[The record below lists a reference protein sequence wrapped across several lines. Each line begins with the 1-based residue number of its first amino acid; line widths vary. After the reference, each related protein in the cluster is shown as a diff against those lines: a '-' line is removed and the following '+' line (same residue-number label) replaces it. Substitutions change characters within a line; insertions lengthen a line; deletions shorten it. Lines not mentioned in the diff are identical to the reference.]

1 MSNMAEGRALNLLYQ
16 NVASTGENGCL
27 RSFLASASLYSLYSL
42 LNITLNIYNKF
53 HCPQIAEANRG
64 GQLCTII

>member
-1 MSNMAEGRALNLLYQ
+1 MFNIVFTYNPNYL
-16 NVASTGENGCL
+16 C
-27 RSFLASASLYSLYSL
+27 SLYLYSL